1 MTEKNRNSSTNSV
14 GSSADG
20 ARTKTFNH
28 PLGLTSAFG
37 DLTGDERGEYEIF
50 SRDEGL
56 HRFPVAEWDIEVTFT
71 KKVKPLPAGTVVRYS
86 RWGQEDYTVTVL
98 AFHDGAYWVQHEDG
112 AYTTVAADD
121 LIR

>member
-1 MTEKNRNSSTNSV
+1 MTEK
-14 GSSADG
+14 
-20 ARTKTFNH
+20 KTFKNVSSVINSFEPEH
-28 PLGLTSAFG
+28 TWLV
-37 DLTGDERGEYEIF
+37 
-50 SRDEGL
+50 EGFRL
-56 HRFPVAEWDIEVTFT
+56 ESNVFTHREWDMEVTFT
-71 KKVKPLPAGTVVRYS
+71 RKLKPITVGSAVRYS